1 VLEVEA
7 VSMSSSSR
15 RASRERALAYER
27 WYKTLGEA
35 EREAEDQRVL
45 KLNAEHERAMT
56 TLILSISLVGL
67 LLMIYLSVIR

>member
-1 VLEVEA
+1 
-7 VSMSSSSR
+7 MSSFSR

-35 EREAEDQRVL
+35 EREVEDQRVL

-56 TLILSISLVGL
+56 TILLVISLVGL